1 MLQANLRHLNTK
13 GIAAALT
20 LTAAALFLPESVS
33 AQSIQCANAIEP
45 TELEICNN
53 EHLTVLDEEMSRLN
67 SVRKISF
74 TNQPRFQS
82 SSEDSHVWIEK
93 RNLCGLDASCIELR
107 YYERINELS
116 KRHTLWAL

>member
-1 MLQANLRHLNTK
+1 MLGNKSRYLDRRGL
-13 GIAAALT
+13 AAALT
-20 LTAAALFLPESVS
+20 LTAAALFLPDSAS
-33 AQSIQCANAIEP
+33 AQAIQCANAIEP

-53 EHLTVLDEEMSRLN
+53 EDLTMLDEQMSRLN

-82 SSEDSHVWIEK
+82 ASEDTQAWIEK

-107 YYERINELS
+107 YFERINEIS
-116 KRHTLWAL
+116 KRRTLWAL